1 MSYGGT
7 VWTLPPYLLVLFFWV
22 VRAIDVAHADH
33 TGYSTAVPLPIK
45 ESEASPPT
53 KTRLAVLIPSA
64 LDTS

>member
-1 MSYGGT
+1 MDPSPLST
-7 VWTLPPYLLVLFFWV
+7 VPFFWI
-22 VRAIDVAHADH
+22 VRAIDVAHADY

-45 ESEASPPT
+45 EWESPPT